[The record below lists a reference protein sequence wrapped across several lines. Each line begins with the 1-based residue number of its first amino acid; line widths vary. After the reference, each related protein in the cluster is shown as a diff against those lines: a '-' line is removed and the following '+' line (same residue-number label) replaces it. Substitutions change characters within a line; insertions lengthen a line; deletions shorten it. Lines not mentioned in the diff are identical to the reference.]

1 MSFMNK
7 FRVWLRN
14 PRNFVVLGG
23 SSAVVVTLVKACP
36 LLFPSQ
42 LYRPVMEAY
51 KSGQKVK
58 LGESQ
63 IQEFEDVCRD
73 LEVETKPFHLFV
85 TSRWDLKVKGLQ
97 FFPSGVHFGI
107 PVLFVDKPELQ
118 NSKFAAKLKVNMDS
132 EEGKAF
138 KDSIQLS
145 QKARKFALAKEVIYS
160 KKHYAAYPLLLAP
173 GAVIGG
179 FVSTFALQ
187 VTASIFPL
195 YITGFLV
202 GSVFYVT
209 YRYLLGVLNERH
221 DLKTDDIVAQ
231 LGENYAEGGL
241 EFYEK
246 TLQRNKALR
255 KLLGSKGEA
264 LYTYYGNDTPGVL
277 WTKGAPITVKRAKFQ
292 NIVQNTSAGDSP
304 TSDKTL

>member
-1 MSFMNK
+1 M
-7 FRVWLRN
+7 
-14 PRNFVVLGG
+14 
-23 SSAVVVTLVKACP
+23 
-36 LLFPSQ
+36 
-42 LYRPVMEAY
+42 
-51 KSGQKVK
+51 
-58 LGESQ
+58 
-63 IQEFEDVCRD
+63 
-73 LEVETKPFHLFV
+73 
-85 TSRWDLKVKGLQ
+85 
-97 FFPSGVHFGI
+97 
-107 PVLFVDKPELQ
+107 
-118 NSKFAAKLKVNMDS
+118 
-132 EEGKAF
+132 
-138 KDSIQLS
+138 
-145 QKARKFALAKEVIYS
+145 
-160 KKHYAAYPLLLAP
+160 
-173 GAVIGG
+173 
-179 FVSTFALQ
+179 
-187 VTASIFPL
+187 
-195 YITGFLV
+195 

-231 LGENYAEGGL
+231 LGENYTEGGL